1 MATTSVYWLKS
12 ENSEEFSSKKDVL
25 CELDYA
31 VEDFTSYEELLERVK
46 IKRSTIIII
55 TPQSNSEEEMK
66 ELQSIVTTPEL
77 QGARFII
84 SYDKPSTQYFERA
97 ISEGVRDII
106 SSHLNDN
113 KWLRNF
119 LFAVKGNSD
128 SESKVYGSRIHVNDD
143 IKITLP
149 SRVSWWDGKKGVVEA
164 KLRFKKGQ
172 RAHVSGALFES
183 FGLPV
188 ANLEVEEAG
197 QQNLIYRFSQY
208 FKASLL
214 DEVSPDAKAKTLEVL
229 STIKE
234 EKRYK
239 VFIASS
245 SPALRTALLTY
256 LPKQEFDTHTAM
268 QKYSMVSEPQFFT
281 PDIVFIESRLCEGDG
296 MSKFQEICSHLP
308 EHAIICVVGQA
319 DISAFTNF
327 ATGKKVI
334 GLKNIPKNLT
344 EVLRKETEN
353 FPKERTDET
362 ALHNIRIPGSHNFSY
377 CRVHLF
383 VKRLGV
389 HEKELEF
396 VVEEDLLPYSL
407 IKVESTMFEKLYNFN
422 IFAKIVSVEKTEDG
436 LNKVLSLIHI

>member
-12 ENSEEFSSKKDVL
+12 GNSKEFNSKKDVL
-25 CELDYA
+25 RELDYA
-31 VEDFTSYEELLERVK
+31 VEDFSSYEELLERVK

-55 TPQSNSEEEMK
+55 TPKSNSEEEMR

-84 SYDKPSTQYFERA
+84 SYDNPSTKYFERA

-113 KWLRNF
+113 KWLTNF
-119 LFAVKGNSD
+119 LFAVKGSSD
-128 SESKVYGSRIHVNDD
+128 SESKVYGSRIHVNDN

-164 KLRFKKGQ
+164 KLRFKKSQ

-183 FGLPV
+183 FGLPI

-208 FKASLL
+208 FKASIL
-214 DEVSPDAKAKTLEVL
+214 DELSPEAKARTLQVL

-234 EKRYK
+234 ERRYK

-308 EHAIICVVGQA
+308 EHAIICVVGQS

-327 ATGKKVI
+327 ATGKRVI

-344 EVLRKETEN
+344 EVLRKEAEG
-353 FPKERTDET
+353 FPAR
-362 ALHNIRIPGSHNFSY
+362 AYR
-377 CRVHLF
+377 
-383 VKRLGV
+383 
-389 HEKELEF
+389 
-396 VVEEDLLPYSL
+396 
-407 IKVESTMFEKLYNFN
+407 
-422 IFAKIVSVEKTEDG
+422 
-436 LNKVLSLIHI
+436 